1 MTLVTF
7 FQVIARYVFNY
18 SFTWA
23 LELTTWLFA
32 WMIFLG
38 IPYGVRVGSHIGVDS
53 LVKSLG
59 PRTARALGAVAAAL
73 CLGYSLILLTGS
85 WNYVARMYE
94 LDILSQDLPVP
105 QWMPRAI
112 LIASFMLLA
121 LRFAQVL
128 YRILAGRETRLHLGD
143 EAAEALRHRE

>member
-1 MTLVTF
+1 MTAVTF

-18 SFTWA
+18 SFVWA

-32 WMIFLG
+32 WLIFLG
-38 IPYGVRVGSHIGVDS
+38 IPYGVRVGSHIGVDA

-59 PRTARALGAVAAAL
+59 ARAGRVVGAAAAAL
-73 CLGYSLILLTGS
+73 CLAYAAILLAAS

-112 LIASFMLLA
+112 LVASFALLA